1 MSLSEKLETG
11 GLDSDMKRLEEA
23 VASNLSKGQRIF
35 GLANLLFNKSNNNLA
50 DIKRKSEKLADYF
63 AGPEESS
70 DSPATA
76 KDRLKQEL
84 PHLDLKFSGGK
95 KGARSNQE
103 LALEKIMSHLESLQ
117 EETDSLKKKHYEKY
131 RQTPEGLAEAAREAE
146 YRAECARE
154 VLSSLSRP
162 DDFEKISHLKI
173 SPRHLEIAGSYGV
186 ELTQEMILEE
196 WKRMVSELLLHQKF
210 AAQKERI
217 KNFQKYKPFIDNFSD
232 YNKKFEQIKDW
243 VASLKGLRDQAVL
256 ALANI
261 IAGSAEVMKRFH
273 HYGISGA
280 SLNPAVRRML
290 TNYDDLS
297 ESQVYDSPAALAYE
311 YVNHLLAASIGSG
324 DARENAFDDF
334 VKLCNFRYYSDSKC
348 PGADAFGQKYSPE
361 DFAFF
366 DRQDYDPETLL
377 CFCANWGRLISNLR
391 DEIKAEGQN
400 ISPRGFIASFGQKNY
415 DLIKRLPKL
424 SVPEAKIADFPKE
437 YVEPHGSWSQKYFE
451 DESWYHQ
458 FEALVKQSAQKLE
471 KLLPIR
477 WLEEELDRKK
487 RQNPEIWEILE
498 RKIKLAEYL
507 KFLEKNHDY
516 HRRRPI
522 GIRVDADGKVTLLD
536 NRGRQ
541 DEAGKKTE
549 YRIIEESYKE
559 HLKKEIAAIIFEIG
573 RAENKIFSRKSELQ
587 ALNDR
592 LGTYQVLNSH
602 SLADRIYG
610 RISQASSQSFK
621 ESSLGS
627 EELQDI
633 DHFCKS
639 GYQNLKRQQEIRE
652 RYEAVEKDLNRH
664 PGKLDA
670 GTLSEYPDLVRNIS
684 VYEQLI
690 SGLKLINTALSS
702 LIREKH
708 TSLIRNFSMKNKKYK
723 ELINDYNRIYHRE
736 GAYPLTP
743 AIDSRED
750 LAAYL

>member
-11 GLDSDMKRLEEA
+11 RLDSDMKRLEEA
-23 VASNLSKGQRIF
+23 IASNLSKGQKIF
-35 GLANLLFNKSNNNLA
+35 GLTNLLINKSNNNLA
-50 DIKRKSEKLADYF
+50 DIKRKNEKIAEHF
-63 AGPEESS
+63 AGYEES
-70 DSPATA
+70 DDRPANA
-76 KDRLKQEL
+76 KDQLKQEL

-95 KGARSNQE
+95 KGGKSNQE
-103 LALEKIMSHLESLQ
+103 LALEKIISHLESLRK
-117 EETDSLKKKHYEKY
+117 EIDSLKKEHHDKY

-146 YRAECARE
+146 YRAECSRE

-196 WKRMVSELLLHQKF
+196 WKRMVEELLLHQKF
-210 AAQKERI
+210 AAHKDRI
-217 KNFQKYKPFIDNFSD
+217 QNFQKHKPFIDNFSD

-261 IAGSAEVMKRFH
+261 ISDSEEIKRRFH

-297 ESQVYDSPAALAYE
+297 ENQVYDSPAALAYE
-311 YVNHLLAASIGSG
+311 YINHLLAASIGSG
-324 DARENAFDDF
+324 DSRNNAFDDF
-334 VKLCNFRYYSDSKC
+334 VKLCNFRYYSDSQC
-348 PGADAFGQKYSPE
+348 PGVDAFGQKYSPE

-391 DEIKAEGQN
+391 DEIKAEGRN

-451 DESWYHQ
+451 DENWYNQ
-458 FEALVKQSAQKLE
+458 FTALVKQSAQKLE

-487 RQNPEIWEILE
+487 RQNPEIWEVLE

-522 GIRVDADGKVTLLD
+522 GIRVDADGKIMLLD

-541 DEAGKKTE
+541 DEADKKVE
-549 YRIIEESYKE
+549 YNLLEESYKE
-559 HLKKEIAAIIFEIG
+559 YLKKEIAAIIFEI
-573 RAENKIFSRKSELQ
+573 RQTENKIFGRKNELKV
-587 ALNDR
+587 LNDR
-592 LGTYQVLNSH
+592 LGTYQILSSY

-610 RISQASSQSFK
+610 RVHSGSYK
-621 ESSLGS
+621 ESSLAS
-627 EELQDI
+627 EELQEI
-633 DHFCKS
+633 DHFCKL
-639 GYQNLKRQQEIRE
+639 GYKNLKQQQEIKQQ
-652 RYEAVEKDLNRH
+652 YEAVEKDLNRH
-664 PGKLDA
+664 PEKLEA
-670 GTLSEYPDLVRNIS
+670 RLLSEYPDLVRNIS

-708 TSLIRNFSMKNKKYK
+708 TALIRNFSAKNKKYK

-750 LAAYL
+750 LVAYL